1 MPHCV
6 YPRFLPVLYVLCL
19 LVFIGSGLTPIKA
32 DQGIVLSNSCLTML
46 KNNITTNCPTY
57 EQILT
62 VFPDTSNRRMSG
74 DFNNIEGIL
83 QRAEPQYENHYDQYR
98 YDALNLMW
106 IDPPGDVLDKISLI
120 TIAPDDF
127 TYKIK
132 GQVMTNNTLL
142 VGDSRYINSKCHDAT
157 ISAKLWLFLLG
168 DTIQL
173 MNHNCDRNHTNFEEV
188 KKRIYGK
195 TEHDI
200 TTSYKYKLDKWIA
213 ESKIRCKQKCFEY

>member
-1 MPHCV
+1 MVRYFSLSSCV
-6 YPRFLPVLYVLCL
+6 PVLIVIAA
-19 LVFIGSGLTPIKA
+19 IGVSLPPSFS
-32 DQGIVLSNSCLTML
+32 DQGIILSNSCKTML

-57 EQILT
+57 EQILS

-74 DFNNIEGIL
+74 DFNYIDGIL

-98 YDALNLMW
+98 YDTLNLMW

-142 VGDSRYINSKCHDAT
+142 VGDSRYINTKCHDAT

-173 MNHNCDRNHTNFEEV
+173 MNHNCDRNYTNFDEV
-188 KKRIYGK
+188 KKRIYEK

-200 TTSYKYKLDKWIA
+200 TTSYKYKLDKWIK
-213 ESKIRCKQKCFEY
+213 ETKIRCKQKCFEY